1 MVDDRPEDI
10 GPSPDLGR
18 AKRPPPTIDLEA
30 SEVSSEPRKAGDDTQ
45 PEHISQE
52 LPSQGSSSQQPP
64 SQGPS
69 SPQPSSQEPPSQK
82 PSSHEPAAAPISA
95 WVVAAVSGAVA
106 ATLVIGVGWIL
117 GWPAIPATPAASQI
131 NSAVIDDLSAR
142 IAGVE
147 SKAGKAATA
156 APDPA
161 SAARIEALEKSL
173 AALGGEVAAARAQSE
188 KLAAVVNDVKAT
200 PGGSS
205 SPVDLTAINERIAG
219 IERAARAQSAET
231 AHENAKPADDVS
243 LRRVVAA
250 ALLDVLVRIGDPY
263 PAALA
268 AAKSLATN
276 PDALK
281 PLDGFAA
288 KGVPNANVL
297 SRELLTLV
305 PKLSPPAPQD
315 NATTGSGIV
324 ERLQAGAA
332 KLVRIERTDTVGN
345 DRGAVVARAT
355 AAALRNEL
363 ADARRELNTLAPA
376 DRAAAQAWLD
386 KCDARDAA
394 LAASRSFAAEA
405 MAALAKPVQ

>member
-45 PEHISQE
+45 PEYISQE
-52 LPSQGSSSQQPP
+52 LPSQESSSQQPP

-69 SPQPSSQEPPSQK
+69 SPQPSSQEPPSQT

-106 ATLVIGVGWIL
+106 AALVIGVGWIL

-131 NSAVIDDLSAR
+131 NSAVVDDLSAR

-231 AHENAKPADDVS
+231 AQENAKPADDVS

-268 AAKSLATN
+268 AAKSLAAN

-315 NATTGSGIV
+315 NATAGSGIV

-405 MAALAKPVQ
+405 MAVLAKPVQ

>member
-1 MVDDRPEDI
+1 MVDDRPDDI

-30 SEVSSEPRKAGDDTQ
+30 SEVSSEPRNAGDDAQ
-45 PEHISQE
+45 PEHFSQKPSSQE
-52 LPSQGSSSQQPP
+52 HSARE
-64 SQGPS
+64 PS
-69 SPQPSSQEPPSQK
+69 SPQPSSQEPP
-82 PSSHEPAAAPISA
+82 AAAISA

-106 ATLVIGVGWIL
+106 ASLVIGVAWIL
-117 GWPAIPATPAASQI
+117 GWPAIPTTPAASQI
-131 NSAVIDDLSAR
+131 NAAVIDDLTAR
-142 IAGVE
+142 IAGAE
-147 SKAGKAATA
+147 SKASKAATA
-156 APDPA
+156 AADPA
-161 SAARIEALEKSL
+161 ST
-173 AALGGEVAAARAQSE
+173 ARAQSE
-188 KLAAVVNDVKAT
+188 KLAAIVNDVKAT

-205 SPVDLTAINERIAG
+205 SPLDLTAINERIAG
-219 IERAARAQSAET
+219 IERAARAQSAEL
-231 AHENAKPADDVS
+231 AQENAKENAKPADDMS

-250 ALLDVLVRIGDPY
+250 ALLDVLVRTGDPY
-263 PAALA
+263 PAALT

-281 PLDGFAA
+281 SLEGFAA
-288 KGVPNANVL
+288 KGVPNANAL

-305 PKLSPPAPQD
+305 PKLSPPAQPD

-324 ERLQAGAA
+324 ERLQAGAS

-405 MAALAKPVQ
+405 MASLAKPVQ

>member
-1 MVDDRPEDI
+1 MVDDRPDDI

-30 SEVSSEPRKAGDDTQ
+30 SEVSSEPRNAGDDTQ
-45 PEHISQE
+45 PQHASQE
-52 LPSQGSSSQQPP
+52 PPSQEPSAHEPSPPQSSSQQPP
-64 SQGPS
+64 
-69 SPQPSSQEPPSQK
+69 
-82 PSSHEPAAAPISA
+82 ATAISA
-95 WVVAAVSGAVA
+95 WVVAIVSGAVA
-106 ATLVIGVGWIL
+106 ASLVIGVGWIL
-117 GWPAIPATPAASQI
+117 GWPAIPATPAAGQI

-142 IAGVE
+142 IAGAE
-147 SKAGKAATA
+147 SKASKSATA
-156 APDPA
+156 AADPA

-173 AALGGEVAAARAQSE
+173 ASLRGEVATARAQSE
-188 KLAAVVNDVKAT
+188 KLAAIVNDVKAA

-205 SPVDLTAINERIAG
+205 SPLDLTAINERIAG
-219 IERAARAQSAET
+219 IERAARAQ
-231 AHENAKPADDVS
+231 ENATENATPADDVP
-243 LRRVVAA
+243 LRRIVAA
-250 ALLDVLVRIGDPY
+250 ALLDVLVRTGDPY
-263 PAALA
+263 PAALT

-281 PLDGFAA
+281 PLEGFAA
-288 KGVPNANVL
+288 KGVPNANAL

-305 PKLSPPAPQD
+305 PKLSPPAQPD

-324 ERLQAGAA
+324 ERLQAGAS

-394 LAASRSFAAEA
+394 LAASRSFAAET
-405 MAALAKPVQ
+405 MASLAKPVQ

>member
-1 MVDDRPEDI
+1 MVDDRPDDI

-30 SEVSSEPRKAGDDTQ
+30 SEVSSEPRNAGNDTQ
-45 PEHISQE
+45 PEHVSQE
-52 LPSQGSSSQQPP
+52 PSSQER
-64 SQGPS
+64 SAGEPS
-69 SPQPSSQEPPSQK
+69 SQQPSSQER
-82 PSSHEPAAAPISA
+82 PAAAISA

-106 ATLVIGVGWIL
+106 ASLVIGVAWIL

-142 IAGVE
+142 IAGAE
-147 SKAGKAATA
+147 SKASKAATA
-156 APDPA
+156 AADPA

-173 AALGGEVAAARAQSE
+173 ASLRGDVAAARAQSE
-188 KLAAVVNDVKAT
+188 KLAAIVNDVKAT

-205 SPVDLTAINERIAG
+205 SPLDLTAINERIAG
-219 IERAARAQSAET
+219 IERAARAQSAEL
-231 AHENAKPADDVS
+231 AQENAKENAKPADDMS
-243 LRRVVAA
+243 LRRIVAA
-250 ALLDVLVRIGDPY
+250 ALLDVQVRIGDPY
-263 PAALA
+263 SAALT

-288 KGVPNANVL
+288 KGVPNVNALN
-297 SRELLTLV
+297 RELLTLV
-305 PKLSPPAPQD
+305 PKLSPPAQAD

-324 ERLQAGAA
+324 ERLQAGAS

-394 LAASRSFAAEA
+394 LAASRSFAAET
-405 MAALAKPVQ
+405 MASLAKPVQ

>member
-1 MVDDRPEDI
+1 MVDDRPDDI
-10 GPSPDLGR
+10 GASPDLGR

-30 SEVSSEPRKAGDDTQ
+30 SEVSSEPRNAGDDTQ
-45 PEHISQE
+45 PEHVSQKPLSQE
-52 LPSQGSSSQQPP
+52 PSAGE
-64 SQGPS
+64 PS
-69 SPQPSSQEPPSQK
+69 SPQPSSQERPV
-82 PSSHEPAAAPISA
+82 AAISA

-106 ATLVIGVGWIL
+106 ASLVIGVGWML

-131 NSAVIDDLSAR
+131 NAAVIDDLTAR
-142 IAGVE
+142 IAGAE
-147 SKAGKAATA
+147 SKASKAATA
-156 APDPA
+156 AADPA

-173 AALGGEVAAARAQSE
+173 ALLRGEVATASAQSE
-188 KLAAVVNDVKAT
+188 KLAAIVNDVKAT
-200 PGGSS
+200 PDGSS
-205 SPVDLTAINERIAG
+205 PLDLTAINERIAG
-219 IERAARAQSAET
+219 IERAARAQSAELEN
-231 AHENAKPADDVS
+231 AKENAKPADDMA
-243 LRRVVAA
+243 LRRIVAA

-263 PAALA
+263 PAALT
-268 AAKSLATN
+268 AAKSLAAN

-288 KGVPNANVL
+288 KGVPNANAL

-305 PKLSPPAPQD
+305 PKLSPPAQPD

-324 ERLQAGAA
+324 ERLQAGAS

-394 LAASRSFAAEA
+394 LAASRSFAAET
-405 MAALAKPVQ
+405 MASLAKPVQ

>member
-1 MVDDRPEDI
+1 MVDDRPDDI
-10 GPSPDLGR
+10 GPSPDVGR

-30 SEVSSEPRKAGDDTQ
+30 SEVSSEPRNAGDDTQ
-45 PEHISQE
+45 PEHVSQE
-52 LPSQGSSSQQPP
+52 PSSQQPSSREP
-64 SQGPS
+64 S
-69 SPQPSSQEPPSQK
+69 SQK
-82 PSSHEPAAAPISA
+82 PSSQERPAAAISA

-106 ATLVIGVGWIL
+106 ASLVIGVAWIL
-117 GWPAIPATPAASQI
+117 GWPAIPTTPAASQI
-131 NSAVIDDLSAR
+131 NAAVIDDLSAR
-142 IAGVE
+142 IAGAE
-147 SKAGKAATA
+147 SKASKAATA
-156 APDPA
+156 AADPA

-173 AALGGEVAAARAQSE
+173 ASLRGDVAAARAQSE
-188 KLAAVVNDVKAT
+188 KLAAIVNDVQAT

-205 SPVDLTAINERIAG
+205 APLDLAAINERIAA
-219 IERAARAQSAET
+219 IERARAQSAEL
-231 AHENAKPADDVS
+231 AQENAKENAKPADDMS

-250 ALLDVLVRIGDPY
+250 ALLDVLIRTGDPY
-263 PAALA
+263 PAALT
-268 AAKSLATN
+268 AAKSLAAN

-281 PLDGFAA
+281 PLEGFAA
-288 KGVPNANVL
+288 KGVPNANAL

-305 PKLSPPAPQD
+305 PKLSPPAQPD

-324 ERLQAGAA
+324 ERLQAGAS

-394 LAASRSFAAEA
+394 LAASRSFAAET
-405 MAALAKPVQ
+405 MASLAKPVQ

>member
-10 GPSPDLGR
+10 GPSPDVGR

-30 SEVSSEPRKAGDDTQ
+30 SEVSSEPRNAGDDTQ
-45 PEHISQE
+45 PEHVSE
-52 LPSQGSSSQQPP
+52 
-64 SQGPS
+64 
-69 SPQPSSQEPPSQK
+69 QPSSREPSSQK
-82 PSSHEPAAAPISA
+82 PSSQERPAAAISA

-106 ATLVIGVGWIL
+106 ASLVIGVGWIL
-117 GWPAIPATPAASQI
+117 GWPAIPATPAAGQI
-131 NSAVIDDLSAR
+131 NSAVIDDLTAR
-142 IAGVE
+142 IAGAE
-147 SKAGKAATA
+147 SKASKAATA
-156 APDPA
+156 AADPA

-173 AALGGEVAAARAQSE
+173 ASLRGDVAAARAQSE
-188 KLAAVVNDVKAT
+188 KLAAIVNDVKAA

-205 SPVDLTAINERIAG
+205 SPLDLAAINERIAA
-219 IERAARAQSAET
+219 IERAARAQSAEL
-231 AHENAKPADDVS
+231 AQENAKENAKPADDVS

-281 PLDGFAA
+281 PLEGFAA

-297 SRELLTLV
+297 NRELLTLV

-332 KLVRIERTDTVGN
+332 KLVRIERTDTVGS
-345 DRGAVVARAT
+345 DRGAVVARVT

-405 MAALAKPVQ
+405 MAVLAKPVQ

>member
-30 SEVSSEPRKAGDDTQ
+30 SEVSSGPRNAGDDTQ
-45 PEHISQE
+45 PEHVSQKPSSQE
-52 LPSQGSSSQQPP
+52 PSAREPSSQQPSSQQPP
-64 SQGPS
+64 
-69 SPQPSSQEPPSQK
+69 
-82 PSSHEPAAAPISA
+82 AAAISA

-106 ATLVIGVGWIL
+106 ASLVIGVGWIL
-117 GWPAIPATPAASQI
+117 GWPAIPTTPAAGQI
-131 NSAVIDDLSAR
+131 NSAVIDDLTAR
-142 IAGVE
+142 IAGAE

-156 APDPA
+156 AADPA

-173 AALGGEVAAARAQSE
+173 ASLRGDVAAARAQSE
-188 KLAAVVNDVKAT
+188 KLAAIVNDVKAA

-205 SPVDLTAINERIAG
+205 SPLDLAAINERIAA
-219 IERAARAQSAET
+219 IERAARAQSAEL
-231 AHENAKPADDVS
+231 AQENAKENAKPADDMS
-243 LRRVVAA
+243 LRRIVAA

-263 PAALA
+263 PAALT

-281 PLDGFAA
+281 PLEGFAA
-288 KGVPNANVL
+288 KGVPNANAL

-305 PKLSPPAPQD
+305 PKLSPPAQAD

-324 ERLQAGAA
+324 ERLQAGAS

-386 KCDARDAA
+386 KCDARHAA
-394 LAASRSFAAEA
+394 LAASRSFAAET
-405 MAALAKPVQ
+405 MASLAKPVQ

>member
-10 GPSPDLGR
+10 APSPDLGR

-30 SEVSSEPRKAGDDTQ
+30 SEVSSEPRNAGDDTQ

-52 LPSQGSSSQQPP
+52 PSSQ
-64 SQGPS
+64 
-69 SPQPSSQEPPSQK
+69 QPSSQEPSLQE
-82 PSSHEPAAAPISA
+82 PSSQEPATAAISA
-95 WVVAAVSGAVA
+95 WVIAAVSGAVA
-106 ATLVIGVGWIL
+106 ASLVIGVAWIL

-131 NSAVIDDLSAR
+131 NSAVIDELSAR
-142 IAGVE
+142 VAGVE
-147 SKAGKAATA
+147 SKAGKVATA

-173 AALGGEVAAARAQSE
+173 ASLRGELATARAQSE
-188 KLAAVVNDVKAT
+188 KLAAAVNDVKAT

-205 SPVDLTAINERIAG
+205 SPPDLTAIDERIAA
-219 IERAARAQSAET
+219 IERAARAQSA
-231 AHENAKPADDVS
+231 AIAQENAKPADDVS
-243 LRRVVAA
+243 LRRIVAA

-276 PDALK
+276 PDALT

-288 KGVPNANVL
+288 KGVPNVNVL

-305 PKLSPPAPQD
+305 PKLSPPAQQD

-405 MAALAKPVQ
+405 MAALAKPVP

>member
-30 SEVSSEPRKAGDDTQ
+30 SEVSSEPRNAGDDTQ
-45 PEHISQE
+45 PQHASQE
-52 LPSQGSSSQQPP
+52 PPSQEPSAHEPSPPQSSSQQPP
-64 SQGPS
+64 
-69 SPQPSSQEPPSQK
+69 
-82 PSSHEPAAAPISA
+82 ATAISA
-95 WVVAAVSGAVA
+95 WVVAIVSGAVA
-106 ATLVIGVGWIL
+106 ASLVIGVGWIL
-117 GWPAIPATPAASQI
+117 GWPAIPATPAAGQI

-142 IAGVE
+142 IAGAE
-147 SKAGKAATA
+147 SKASKAATA
-156 APDPA
+156 AADPT

-173 AALGGEVAAARAQSE
+173 ASLRGEVATARAQSE
-188 KLAAVVNDVKAT
+188 KLAAIVNDVKSA

-205 SPVDLTAINERIAG
+205 SPLDLIAINERIAA
-219 IERAARAQSAET
+219 IERAARAQENAT
-231 AHENAKPADDVS
+231 ENAKPADDVP
-243 LRRVVAA
+243 LRRIVAA
-250 ALLDVLVRIGDPY
+250 ALLDVLVRTGDPY
-263 PAALA
+263 PAALT

-281 PLDGFAA
+281 PLEGFAA
-288 KGVPNANVL
+288 KGVPNANAL

-305 PKLSPPAPQD
+305 PKLSPPAQPD

-324 ERLQAGAA
+324 ERLQAGAS

-394 LAASRSFAAEA
+394 LAASRSFAAET
-405 MAALAKPVQ
+405 MASLAKPVQ

>member
-1 MVDDRPEDI
+1 MVDDRPDDI

-30 SEVSSEPRKAGDDTQ
+30 SEVSSEPRNGGDDTQ
-45 PEHISQE
+45 PEHFSQE
-52 LPSQGSSSQQPP
+52 PSSQEP
-64 SQGPS
+64 SASEPS
-69 SPQPSSQEPPSQK
+69 SPQPSSQER
-82 PSSHEPAAAPISA
+82 PAAAISA

-106 ATLVIGVGWIL
+106 ASLVIGVGWIL

-142 IAGVE
+142 IADAE
-147 SKAGKAATA
+147 SKTSKAATA
-156 APDPA
+156 ATDPA

-173 AALGGEVAAARAQSE
+173 ASLRGEVATARAQSE
-188 KLAAVVNDVKAT
+188 KLAAIVDDVKAT
-200 PGGSS
+200 PGGS
-205 SPVDLTAINERIAG
+205 PAPLDLTAINERIAG
-219 IERAARAQSAET
+219 IERAARAQSAEL
-231 AHENAKPADDVS
+231 AQENAKENAKPADDML
-243 LRRVVAA
+243 LRRIVAA
-250 ALLDVLVRIGDPY
+250 ALLDVQVRTGDPY
-263 PAALA
+263 PAALT
-268 AAKSLATN
+268 AAKSLAAN

-281 PLDGFAA
+281 PLEGFAA
-288 KGVPNANVL
+288 KGVPNANAL

-305 PKLSPPAPQD
+305 PKLSPPAQPD

-324 ERLQAGAA
+324 ERLQAGAS

-394 LAASRSFAAEA
+394 LAASRSFAAET
-405 MAALAKPVQ
+405 MASLAKPVQ

>member
-30 SEVSSEPRKAGDDTQ
+30 SEVSSEPRNAGDDTQ
-45 PEHISQE
+45 PEHVSQKPLSQE
-52 LPSQGSSSQQPP
+52 PSAGE
-64 SQGPS
+64 PS
-69 SPQPSSQEPPSQK
+69 SPQPSSQERPV
-82 PSSHEPAAAPISA
+82 AAISA

-106 ATLVIGVGWIL
+106 ASLVIGVGWML

-131 NSAVIDDLSAR
+131 NAAVIDDLTAR
-142 IAGVE
+142 IAGAE
-147 SKAGKAATA
+147 SKASKAATA
-156 APDPA
+156 AADPA

-173 AALGGEVAAARAQSE
+173 ALLRGEVATASAQSE
-188 KLAAVVNDVKAT
+188 KLAAIVNDVKAT

-205 SPVDLTAINERIAG
+205 SPLDLTAINERIAG
-219 IERAARAQSAET
+219 IERAARAQSAELEN
-231 AHENAKPADDVS
+231 AKENAKPADDMA
-243 LRRVVAA
+243 LRRIVAA

-263 PAALA
+263 PAALT

-281 PLDGFAA
+281 PLEGFAA
-288 KGVPNANVL
+288 KGVPNANAL

-305 PKLSPPAPQD
+305 PKLSPPAQPD

-324 ERLQAGAA
+324 ERLQAGAS

-376 DRAAAQAWLD
+376 DREIGRAH
-386 KCDARDAA
+386 
-394 LAASRSFAAEA
+394 
-405 MAALAKPVQ
+405 V